1 MLYTIAGME
10 RTGVPGED
18 ELHAEVRGDQ
28 RTLARELRERRL
40 LLGWSQVQLGRVAHV
55 GRTVINQIEAGKRF
69 PSVRTYAKLR
79 AALGLEPPPA
89 AAIPRRLPQQQSD
102 EFVAALCAG
111 LVARARVPIAELAS
125 ALNVSI
131 AAVRENLESVGERL
145 EAAGYTYSED
155 GGEVRLWPLPGRPS
169 HVVRC
174 LTVTEETTSPS
185 PEQLQ
190 VLAVIAFFGQV
201 TRAEI
206 EAFRGGGAPVD
217 SASLLERMVAQGLLA
232 KTRSDRGLGRP
243 TVYTVTTKA
252 LRAAGY
258 PTVDAMREVIAAQ
271 FTAAELAGIA
281 NAFERDRDR
290 LTRGMSKSAH

>member
-1 MLYTIAGME
+1 ME
-10 RTGVPGED
+10 RTGVPSED
-18 ELHAEVRGDQ
+18 EVQADVRGDQ
-28 RTLARELRERRL
+28 RTLARELRERRQ
-40 LLGWSQVQLGRVAHV
+40 LLGWSQVELGRAAHV
-55 GRTVINQIEAGKRF
+55 GRTVINQIEAGTRF

-89 AAIPRRLPQQQSD
+89 AAIPRRLPLQLSD
-102 EFVAALCAG
+102 DLVAALCAG
-111 LVARARVPIAELAS
+111 LVARSCVPLAELAS
-125 ALNVSI
+125 ALDVSI
-131 AAVRENLESVGERL
+131 AAVRESVERVGERL
-145 EAAGYTYSED
+145 RAVGCTCTED

-169 HVVRC
+169 DVVRC
-174 LTVTEETTSPS
+174 LTVTEETVSPS

-190 VLAVIAFFGQV
+190 VLAIVAFFGQV

-206 EAFRGGGAPVD
+206 ESFRGGGAPID
-217 SASLLERMVAQGLLA
+217 SASLLERLVAQGLLA

-258 PTVDAMREVIAAQ
+258 PTVDAMRDVIAAQ
-271 FTAAELAGIA
+271 FTAAELAGVT

-290 LTRGMSKSAH
+290 LTRGFAQS